1 MHSHPS
7 QLKRLMEIEMTT
19 DESFQKFWQAYP
31 HRMAKLAARRAFDR
45 AIKVATL
52 EVILTGVKNYVAS
65 KPEHIAYCHP
75 ATWLN
80 GGRWDDC
87 PAPEPKPQIHP
98 TIKASLLRD
107 RIKDLDEKMTYLK
120 GQRPL
125 SPHQARAFQ
134 GFKQEREEKSQELRR
149 MI

>member
-1 MHSHPS
+1 
-7 QLKRLMEIEMTT
+7 MTT
-19 DESFQKFWQAYP
+19 DDSFQKFWRAYP
-31 HRMAKLAARRAFDR
+31 HKVSKFAALRAFNK
-45 AIKVATL
+45 AIKITSL
-52 EVILTGVKNYVAS
+52 EEIISGVERYIKA

-75 ATWLN
+75 ASFLN
-80 GGRWDDC
+80 GGRWEDQ

-107 RIKDLDEKMTYLK
+107 RIKDLDEKMLYLK
-120 GQRPL
+120 GQRPM
-125 SPHQARAFQ
+125 STHQVKAFQ